1 MKRFFAWILVC
12 LLLCSGISAVADIDL
27 DSMSAEELLALIEAA
42 EARLAELQPEATSD
56 DILYADDNI
65 KITLNGDLYIE
76 YGILTIPVIVENY
89 IDRNLIIG
97 INDTSCN
104 GWDILEGAISVNAL
118 KKAKTE
124 IYFFD
129 AVEAA
134 DLESADDVQ
143 EISCTIRYF
152 DEDTWDYTV
161 ESDGLLTWNF

>member
-1 MKRFFAWILVC
+1 MKRFIVWLLVC
-12 LLLCSGISAVADIDL
+12 LMLCCGMNAFADVDL
-27 DSMSAEELLALIEAA
+27 DSMSADELMALIDAA
-42 EARLAELQPEATSD
+42 EAKLAEFQPENAD
-56 DILYADDNI
+56 NGVLFADDNI